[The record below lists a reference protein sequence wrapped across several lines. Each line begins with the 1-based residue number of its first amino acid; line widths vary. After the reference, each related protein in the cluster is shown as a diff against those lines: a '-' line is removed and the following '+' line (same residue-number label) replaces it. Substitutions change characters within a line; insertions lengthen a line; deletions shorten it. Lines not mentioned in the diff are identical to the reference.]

1 MQPLAYPVDNATLTQ
16 VWEIFILEGKLDWP
30 DKTIADPAILRSWQ
44 RCIYRL
50 DPKTRPRPNKASHQ
64 VLESI
69 LKAQANL
76 ISVATPFMEDIHQ
89 FIEGSGCAILLSDG
103 TACVHTLVGD
113 PGSVA
118 ALEELGLGRGT
129 YWAEGQLGTNALG
142 MTLFEAM
149 PILAIGPEHFIA
161 ECHHLSSAAAPI
173 HDVRGRIIGIISIVG
188 PASSGSPHMLA
199 LVMAA
204 ARAISNQLHA
214 DWFLEEA
221 NLHLTEVNTVL
232 GAISEAV
239 IAWDESGLIHHA
251 NAKVADILHLN
262 PAAIVGRP
270 LADALELPHNL
281 ARAVENNQE
290 LRDEEV
296 TFRVNDRAI
305 TCLVSLRLIG
315 EGTTPPAGYIVMLRP
330 IEQVRQLVHQ
340 QMGTQATLTLDDLN
354 SQSVRMREVFRQ
366 ARIAARGRAPV
377 LIQGEGGV
385 GKNHLARAIHN
396 DSQRADKP
404 FIVIDCRAIPHELM
418 ASEFLGRARGTG
430 ILGRPSKFELAHGG
444 TLMLDQVES
453 LSLELQT
460 ALLRVL
466 ETGHVMRLGAA
477 QPIQLDVR
485 IMAATT
491 ANLEQQVAEESFIS
505 HLYYRFGVFNITIP
519 PVRERL
525 EDVPLIAER
534 FLARISGRDDQAYWI
549 DEEALAILRRY
560 PWPGNVREM
569 ESALERAISQSHDGV
584 IRVVDLPQGVRSGR
598 VITTASPLPAPVL
611 SVADAEREAI
621 IRAGQASRG
630 RLSEMAEQ
638 LGIGRT
644 TLWRKMKRHHITAE
658 DFKQ

>member
-1 MQPLAYPVDNATLTQ
+1 MQPLAYPVDNEMLTLA
-16 VWEIFILEGKLDWP
+16 WESFMIEGQLDWP
-30 DKTIADPAILRSWQ
+30 TRASADPAILRSWQ
-44 RCIYRL
+44 RCIFRL
-50 DPKTRPRPNKASHQ
+50 DPRTRPRPNKASHQ

-76 ISVATPFMEDIHQ
+76 VTVATPFMEDIHQ
-89 FIEGSGCAILLSDG
+89 FIEGSGCAILLADG
-103 TACVHTLVGD
+103 TACIHTLVGD
-113 PGSVA
+113 ADAVA
-118 ALEELGLGRGT
+118 ALEEAGLGRGT
-129 YWAEGQLGTNALG
+129 YWAEGQMGTNALS

-149 PILAIGPEHFIA
+149 PILVIGPEHFIA
-161 ECHHLSSAAAPI
+161 DCHHLASAAAPI
-173 HDVRGRIIGIISIVG
+173 HDIRGRIAGIMAIVG
-188 PASSGSPHMLA
+188 PTESGSPHMLA

-204 ARAISNQLHA
+204 ARAISNQLQA
-214 DWFLEEA
+214 DWFLGEA

-239 IAWDESGLIHHA
+239 IAWGESGLIHHA
-251 NAKVADILHLN
+251 NAKVAEILDLN

-270 LADALELPHNL
+270 LDDTLELPLNL
-281 ARAVENNQE
+281 ARAIQDNREVQ
-290 LRDEEV
+290 DEEV
-296 TFRVNDRAI
+296 TFRVNGRPI
-305 TCLVSLRLIG
+305 TCLASLRPIG
-315 EGTTPPAGYIVMLRP
+315 EGAMPPAGYIVMLRP

-340 QMGTQATLTLDDLN
+340 QMGTQATLTLDDLS
-354 SQSVRMREVFRQ
+354 SQSIRMREVLRQ
-366 ARIAARGRAPV
+366 ARIAARGTAPV

-396 DSQRADKP
+396 DSYRADKP

-418 ASEFLGRARGTG
+418 ASEFLGLERGTG

-444 TLMLDQVES
+444 TLLLDQVES

-466 ETGHVMRLGAA
+466 ETGHVMRLGGAR
-477 QPIQLDVR
+477 PIQLDVR

-491 ANLEQQVAEESFIS
+491 ANMEQLVAEDSFIS

-534 FLARISGRDDQAYWI
+534 FLARISSQDDQAYWI

-569 ESALERAISQSHDGV
+569 ESVLERAISQSHNEV
-584 IRVVDLPQGVRSGR
+584 IRVVDLPEGVRSGR
-598 VITTASPLPAPVL
+598 VITTASPQPQPIL

-621 IRAGQASRG
+621 IRAGRACQG
-630 RLSEMAEQ
+630 RVSQMAEQ

-644 TLWRKMKRHHITAE
+644 TLWRKMKLLHITAE
-658 DFKQ
+658 DFKG